1 MADLDRRVLRL
12 LEILHGAPGNPAEW
26 LRFLEVLRD
35 EISPYCIALFAAQPH
50 ATRPGILA
58 GSGIGVSQVQLGEF
72 LRPSL
77 PHPAAAEVPVG
88 TLIRLSADNP
98 FRRSSLYVEV
108 LGPAGVLPGPGFLIV
123 NERTEQQVMAAT
135 IVLPRSPLW
144 KPRPEDHAL
153 LARLAPHMAIARR
166 LHVQL
171 SERSRDAEALI
182 SAFDRLVL
190 GVVFVCENERVSYAN
205 KSAAELLGVAPGF
218 TDPATL
224 ASPIPDERTRAWRRL
239 LKSNAADNRSA
250 MMFAHP
256 EDGRPLQVLATPFS
270 WGERES
276 AASARFGRAMFI
288 GDPRRQSGDPAGIL
302 HELFGLTRS
311 EARLA
316 LLLLA
321 DCSIEE
327 AAGLLG
333 ITLSTARG
341 VLKTIFA
348 KTGTNRQA
356 SLVRLLL
363 SGPPG
368 QVRSEVADK
377 TTPRREPAASAPE
390 PGAGRDHSSEGT

>member
-12 LEILHGAPGNPAEW
+12 LEILHGAPGNPMEW
-26 LRFLEVLRD
+26 LRFLEALRD
-35 EISPYCIALFAAQPH
+35 EISPYSIALFAAQPH
-50 ATRPGILA
+50 QTKPGILA

-72 LRPSL
+72 LRPSA
-77 PHPAAAEVPVG
+77 PHPTAAEIPVG
-88 TLIRLSADNP
+88 SLIRLSADGP
-98 FRRSSLYVEV
+98 FRNSSLFTEV
-108 LGPAGVLPGPGFLIV
+108 LGPAGVLPGPGFLVV
-123 NERTEQQVMAAT
+123 NERTEQQVIAAT

-144 KPRPEDHAL
+144 KPRPDDRTL
-153 LARLAPHMAIARR
+153 LARLAPHMTIARR

-171 SERSRDAEALI
+171 SERARDAEALI

-218 TDPATL
+218 TDSATL
-224 ASPIPDERTRAWRRL
+224 ASPVPDERTRAWRRL
-239 LKSNAADNRSA
+239 LKSNAGEGRSA
-250 MMFAHP
+250 MLFAHP
-256 EDGRPLQVLATPFS
+256 DDGRPLQVLATRFS
-270 WGERES
+270 WGAHEGG
-276 AASARFGRAMFI
+276 AAARFGRAMFI
-288 GDPRRQSGDPAGIL
+288 GDPRRRSGDPAGIL

-316 LLLLA
+316 LLLVA
-321 DCSIEE
+321 DCSVEE

-333 ITLSTARG
+333 ITLATARG
-341 VLKTIFA
+341 VLKTVFA

-368 QVRSEVADK
+368 QVRSEGSDA
-377 TTPRREPAASAPE
+377 PRRGSETPTAE
-390 PGAGRDHSSEGT
+390 PGTPGDRAAGQ